1 MASST
6 AATGSTGIYFVLL
19 PDKTD
24 VKTANAAP
32 WVSISALSA
41 TVGCDLSI
49 VEETTPDDVASSAH
63 TPPHA
68 DT

>member
-24 VKTANAAP
+24 VKTASAAP

-41 TVGCDLSI
+41 TVGCDLNI
-49 VEETTPDDVASSAH
+49 GEVTTLDDVASSAH
-63 TPPHA
+63 KHPYT